1 MDFLDS
7 LLTFPEFSSFTFD
20 LEYIW
25 NTVIP
30 VLNKGLLVSISLI
43 IPSILLGFFFGVLIG
58 TCRVYGPPGLK
69 KLMNLYTMLVRSVPL
84 LVQMFI
90 LYYGLP
96 KVGITF
102 SPYVAGVLAFTMCSA
117 AYHSEYIRG
126 ALLSIKQGQIKASQ
140 ALGFTSLQSIIW
152 VIVPQA
158 VRRALPGCGNEFI
171 YLIKYSSLASAIVMM
186 DLTGEAAA
194 LANTNFRYTEVYLPL
209 GAYYLFLTSLSTLL
223 VHRIEKKLA
232 IPGFGVARA
241 RG

>member
-69 KLMNLYTMLVRSVPL
+69 KLMNLYTMLVRGVPL

-140 ALGFTSLQSIIW
+140 AL
-152 VIVPQA
+152 
-158 VRRALPGCGNEFI
+158 ALLRC
-171 YLIKYSSLASAIVMM
+171 K
-186 DLTGEAAA
+186 A
-194 LANTNFRYTEVYLPL
+194 L
-209 GAYYLFLTSLSTLL
+209 
-223 VHRIEKKLA
+223 
-232 IPGFGVARA
+232 FG
-241 RG
+241 